1 MKVSIRM
8 KFFAAICA
16 TSFVFVSV
24 LAALNIFFYDDYYL
38 FERQKELAGIYQT
51 VNKLYSG
58 DVNVIADDLIELE
71 NNSGIRLSIVSADLK
86 SLYDSTLAEL
96 KPEIGFS
103 IFGTPYPY
111 YRVNREQWGEF
122 TESAR
127 QIREVL
133 ANADT
138 DELRTHH
145 YTFVTTKSSEKEDKG
160 FLCLVGQ
167 VNDGTEYLVAR
178 MPFTFMN
185 QNSTFNS
192 FFLMIASVF
201 TLLLCL
207 VIGYFIS
214 RQFTRPL
221 IQMGDIAE
229 SIARLDFSKKY
240 EGRSLDE
247 VGDLGRSINL
257 LSERLEAAICEL
269 QRSNTQLAEEIRQ
282 KERID
287 AMRREFIVNA
297 SHELK
302 TPIALIQG
310 YAEGL
315 RLGVADNVEDR
326 AYYCEIIADEA
337 GRMNT
342 LVMQLLRLS
351 KLELG
356 RESTD
361 YSELELNELCTEA
374 IRKTEVLW
382 RERRQQIHLEE
393 GEVRVISDE
402 NLLSQVVMNYLTNA
416 IRYAPEGGQIR
427 LYAAEEPG
435 GAVTFTVWNEGEAI
449 EEEELQKIWEKF
461 YRTDKARSRESGG
474 TGIGLS
480 IVKAIAETL
489 HASCGAE
496 NRDGGIAFWFR
507 IPKFVPE
514 DAESHA
520 APRGAGEI

>member
-24 LAALNIFFYDDYYL
+24 LAALNLFFYDHYYL
-38 FERQKELAGIYQT
+38 YERQKELADIYRQI
-51 VNKLYSG
+51 NQMYDG
-58 DVNVIADDLIELE
+58 DVSVIADDLLE
-71 NNSGIRLSIVSADLK
+71 MENHAGVRLSIMSANLK
-86 SLYDSTLAEL
+86 SRFDSTLAQL
-96 KPEIGFS
+96 TPKIGLS
-103 IFGTPYPY
+103 IWGTPYPY
-111 YRVNREQWGEF
+111 YKVNREQLGEF
-122 TESAR
+122 AESTR
-127 QIREVL
+127 QIHEIL
-133 ANADT
+133 NKANAV
-138 DELRTHH
+138 ELKARGF
-145 YTFVTTKSSEKEDKG
+145 TFVTTENGEKEENG

-167 VNDGTEYLVAR
+167 VCGGEEYLVAR
-178 MPFTFMN
+178 MPFTFMT

-192 FFLMIASVF
+192 FFLLIASLF
-201 TLLLCL
+201 TLSICL
-207 VIGYFIS
+207 AIGYLIS

-221 IQMGDIAE
+221 IQIGEVADSM
-229 SIARLDFSKKY
+229 ARLDFSKKY
-240 EGRSLDE
+240 EGCSQDE
-247 VGDLGRSINL
+247 IGELGRSINL
-257 LSERLEAAICEL
+257 LSEHLEEAISEL
-269 QRSNTQLAEEIRQ
+269 KRSNEQLEEEIRE
-282 KERID
+282 KEKID

-315 RLGVADNVEDR
+315 RLGVADNAEDR
-326 AYYCEIIADEA
+326 AYYCETIADEA

-342 LVMQLLRLS
+342 LVMQLLNLS

-356 RESTD
+356 REHTEF
-361 YSELELNELCTEA
+361 SELELFDLCETA

-382 RERRQQIHLEE
+382 NEKRQAIELSGAHA
-393 GEVRVISDE
+393 RVVSDE
-402 NLLSQVVMNYLTNA
+402 NLLSQVIMNYLSNA
-416 IRYAPEGGQIR
+416 IRYAPEEGRIC
-427 LYAAEEPG
+427 LYAAKEPD
-435 GAVTFTVWNEGEAI
+435 GAVTFTVWNEGEGL

-489 HASCGAE
+489 HAFCGAE

-507 IPKFVPE
+507 IPGDTGRP
-514 DAESHA
+514 
-520 APRGAGEI
+520 

>member
-8 KFFAAICA
+8 KFFSAICA
-16 TSFVFVSV
+16 TSLVFVGV
-24 LAALNIFFYDDYYL
+24 LAALNLFFYDDYYL
-38 FERQKELAGIYQT
+38 FERQKELTNIYQE
-51 VNKLYSG
+51 VDSLYDG
-58 DVNVIADDLIELE
+58 DVNSIADELIELE
-71 NNSGIRLSIVSADLK
+71 NNSGVRLSIMSADLK
-86 SLYDSTLAEL
+86 SRFDSTLAQL
-96 KPEIGFS
+96 TPEVGFS
-103 IFGTPYPY
+103 FFGTPF
-111 YRVNREQWGEF
+111 YRVNHKQLGEL
-122 TESAR
+122 TENTR
-127 QIREVL
+127 QIHEVL
-133 ANADT
+133 ASADT
-138 DELRTHH
+138 EELASRHFT
-145 YTFVTTKSSEKEDKG
+145 YVTTKSDAEDEKG
-160 FLCLVGQ
+160 YLSLVGL
-167 VNDGTEYLVAR
+167 VNGGTEYLVAR
-178 MPFTFMN
+178 MPFTFMD
-185 QNSTFNS
+185 QNSSFNS
-192 FFLMIASVF
+192 FFLMIASIF
-201 TLLLCL
+201 TLCLCL
-207 VIGYFIS
+207 AIGYVIS

-240 EGRSLDE
+240 EGKSLDE

-257 LSERLEAAICEL
+257 LSEHLEAAISEL
-269 QRSNTQLAEEIRQ
+269 QRSNAQLAEEIRE
-282 KERID
+282 KEKID

-361 YSELELNELCTEA
+361 LSELDIQELCA
-374 IRKTEVLW
+374 DAVRKTEVLW
-382 RERRQQIHLEE
+382 SEKRQGIRMEE
-393 GEVRVISDE
+393 TAVRVVSDE
-402 NLLSQVVMNYLTNA
+402 NLFSQVIMNYLSNA
-416 IRYAPEGGQIR
+416 IRYCPEGGRIV
-427 LYAAEEPG
+427 LYAAEEPD
-435 GAVTFTVWNEGEAI
+435 GAVTFTVWNEGEAL
-449 EEEELQKIWEKF
+449 EEEELQKVWEKF

-496 NRDGGIAFWFR
+496 NRDDGIAFWFR
-507 IPKFVPE
+507 MPKTE
-514 DAESHA
+514 SSAE
-520 APRGAGEI
+520 

>member
-24 LAALNIFFYDDYYL
+24 LAALNVFFYDDYYL
-38 FERQKELAGIYQT
+38 FERQKELADIYQKI
-51 VNKLYSG
+51 NKMYAG
-58 DVNVIADDLIELE
+58 DVESVAADLIELE
-71 NNSGIRLSIVSADLK
+71 NNSGVRLSIMSADFK
-86 SLYDSTLAEL
+86 SLYDSTLAQL
-96 KPEIGFS
+96 TPEIGYS
-103 IFGTPYPY
+103 LFGDPYPY
-111 YRVNREQWGEF
+111 YRVNRKQWGEL

-127 QIREVL
+127 QIYEVL
-133 ANADT
+133 SNANV
-138 DELRTHH
+138 DELGSRHFT
-145 YTFVTTKSSEKEDKG
+145 YVTTKSGEKEDKE

-167 VNDGTEYLVAR
+167 VHDGTEYLIAR
-178 MPFTFMN
+178 MPYTFMD
-185 QNSTFNS
+185 QNSSFNS
-192 FFLMIASVF
+192 FFLLISSF
-201 TLLLCL
+201 LTLALCL
-207 VIGYFIS
+207 LIGYFIS

-229 SIARLDFSKKY
+229 SIAKLDFSKKY
-240 EGRSLDE
+240 TGHSLDE
-247 VGDLGRSINL
+247 VGELGRLINL
-257 LSERLEAAICEL
+257 LSEHLEAAISEL
-269 QRSNTQLAEEIRQ
+269 QRSNTQLAEEIRE

-287 AMRREFIVNA
+287 AMRREFIANA

-315 RLGVADNVEDR
+315 RLGVADNAEDR

-342 LVMQLLRLS
+342 LVMQLLKLS

-361 YSELELNELCTEA
+361 LAELELKDLCA
-374 IRKTEVLW
+374 DAARKTEVLW
-382 RERRQQIHLEE
+382 RGKGQTLSLEDTA
-393 GEVRVISDE
+393 VRVVSDE

-416 IRYAPEGGQIR
+416 IRYGPEGGRIEM
-427 LYAAEEPG
+427 YAAEEPD
-435 GAVTFTVWNEGEAI
+435 GAVSFTVWNEGEPLA
-449 EEEELQKIWEKF
+449 EEELGKIWEKF

-489 HASCGAE
+489 HGSCGAE

-507 IPKFVPE
+507 IPKAEP
-514 DAESHA
+514 DAPA
-520 APRGAGEI
+520 A